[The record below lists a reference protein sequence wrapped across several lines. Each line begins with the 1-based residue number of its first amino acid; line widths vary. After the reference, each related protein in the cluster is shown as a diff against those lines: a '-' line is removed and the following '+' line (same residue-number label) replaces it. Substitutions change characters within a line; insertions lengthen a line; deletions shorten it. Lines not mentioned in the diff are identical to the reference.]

1 MFKKLKVKKRT
12 SKEATEQELLLG
24 LIELYL
30 RSKSPIGSNT
40 LKNFGFE
47 SMSSATIR
55 NYFASLE
62 EKGFLNRQHTS
73 GGRIP
78 TAKAM
83 KLYSEEILKKDF
95 SNKNKKDFFDYF
107 SEKIKFDNK
116 KITTYLSNA
125 IDFLSENLNLSIF
138 LSSPRFDQDFVNDI
152 KLVILD
158 KTRILT
164 VIITDFGL
172 IKTEVI
178 TTNQNLDA
186 QKIKLIEDFILWRMN
201 KKIRPTIE
209 DPSLVKLSQQI
220 YNEMMV
226 RYIVGYSN
234 YISEDIYKT
243 GLSKLLSYDYL
254 KDPMLLSEALSIF
267 ENTNQMSAILKD
279 AIYKKSITCN
289 IAQDLEKFG
298 YKTGNMCIIS
308 IPYYISNIAVGAISI
323 LAPLHVDYRKV
334 FSKLFTFS
342 QILSGN
348 LTNNIYK
355 HKITFRQT
363 SDYKKINDSSILLDN
378 KSVK

>member
-107 SEKIKFDNK
+107 SEKLKFDNK

-186 QKIKLIEDFILWRMN
+186 QKIK
-201 KKIRPTIE
+201 
-209 DPSLVKLSQQI
+209 
-220 YNEMMV
+220 
-226 RYIVGYSN
+226 
-234 YISEDIYKT
+234 
-243 GLSKLLSYDYL
+243 
-254 KDPMLLSEALSIF
+254 
-267 ENTNQMSAILKD
+267 
-279 AIYKKSITCN
+279 
-289 IAQDLEKFG
+289 
-298 YKTGNMCIIS
+298 
-308 IPYYISNIAVGAISI
+308 
-323 LAPLHVDYRKV
+323 
-334 FSKLFTFS
+334 
-342 QILSGN
+342 
-348 LTNNIYK
+348 
-355 HKITFRQT
+355 
-363 SDYKKINDSSILLDN
+363 
-378 KSVK
+378 